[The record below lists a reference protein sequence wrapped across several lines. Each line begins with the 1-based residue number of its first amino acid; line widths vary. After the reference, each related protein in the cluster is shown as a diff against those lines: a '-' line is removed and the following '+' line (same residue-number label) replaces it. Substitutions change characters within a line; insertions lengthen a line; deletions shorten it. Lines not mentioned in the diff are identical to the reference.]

1 MKKTLRILV
10 VLVLALT
17 AFSLFACSD
26 PNVNAED
33 NLFVF
38 TVDSKDY
45 AVTAT
50 TTVKDYMDKL
60 AADEKVSFKFSGG
73 MVTEINGQANTLNFS
88 SCWMLYT
95 DDAEMS
101 NADWGTYDYN
111 GKTLGS
117 AMLGAEALVVKDG
130 CTYAWVYTTF

>member
-1 MKKTLRILV
+1 MKKVLRILV

-17 AFSLFACSD
+17 LFSLFACTD
-26 PNVNAED
+26 PNVSAED
-33 NLFVF
+33 NLFAF

-45 AVTAT
+45 TVTAT

-60 AADEKVSFKFSGG
+60 ARDEKVTFTVSGG
-73 MVTEINGQANTLNFS
+73 MVTKINGKANTLNFS

-95 DDAEMS
+95 DDAEAS
-101 NADWGTYDYN
+101 NTDWGTYDYN

-117 AMLGAEALVVKDG
+117 ATLGAEDLVVKDG

>member
-17 AFSLFACSD
+17 LFSLFACTD
-26 PNVNAED
+26 RNVTAED
-33 NLFVF
+33 DLFVF

-60 AADEKVSFKFSGG
+60 AADEKVTFTVSGG
-73 MVTEINGQANTLNFS
+73 MVTSINGQSNTFNFS

-95 DDAEMS
+95 DDAEAS
-101 NADWGTYDYN
+101 NTDWGTYVHN

-117 AMLGAEALVVKDG
+117 AILGAEDLVVKDG

>member
-10 VLVLALT
+10 VLVLAVTL
-17 AFSLFACSD
+17 FSLFACTD
-26 PNVNAED
+26 PNVTAQD
-33 NLFVF
+33 NLFAF

-45 AVTAT
+45 AVTDGM
-50 TTVKDYMDKL
+50 TVKDYMDKL
-60 AADEKVSFKFSGG
+60 ASDEKVSFAISDG
-73 MVTEINGQANTLNFS
+73 MVTKINDKSNTFNS
-88 SCWMLYT
+88 YWMLYT

-101 NADWGTYDYN
+101 NEDWGTYGYN

-117 AMLGAEALVVKDG
+117 AMLGAEDLVVKDG